1 MTANNLFA
9 HPAMTPIDPTD
20 MLAWLAREGVVL
32 QSRGS
37 VFGEQVYLCLRGRR
51 HPIVSATRL
60 NELGFRWPIDVQPVS
75 EKMLA
80 SYAPAGGVPKPWWNA
95 IDTAAIDTAAIG
107 DAMAVRE
114 ALACGLSGF
123 GLEIGAGASPFP
135 VSPLCRVLYGDRLPY
150 EKLVA
155 APYPGQRP
163 CDIVI
168 PDVLTDFDTLENI
181 ADGSLDFLV
190 ACHVIEHTRNPIGSI
205 AAAWR
210 KLKPGGRL
218 VLVVPDKERTFD
230 RARPVTT
237 LEHLVEDHRN
247 PRRDRDLAHYEEFCM
262 LAAYRADARRN
273 ITNASNGSSAATVAA
288 SCSSFLIPSGNRLA
302 QPVSQNHLAD
312 TIRQKFAE
320 CYAIH
325 YHVWT
330 HDSFA
335 QMLTHVV
342 CEVCP
347 WSHVWTHPAVAER
360 PQCIEFYALLVK

>member
-37 VFGEQVYLCLRGRR
+37 VFGEQVYLCVRGRR

-95 IDTAAIDTAAIG
+95 IDTAAIG

-114 ALACGLSGF
+114 AVACGLSGF

-237 LEHLVEDHRN
+237 LEHLVEDHRD
-247 PRRDRDLAHYEEFCM
+247 PRRDRDLAHYEEF
-262 LAAYRADARRN
+262 Y
-273 ITNASNGSSAATVAA
+273 
-288 SCSSFLIPSGNRLA
+288 RLA

-360 PQCIEFYALLVK
+360 PQCIEFYAVLVK